1 MKFNGGRDKTG
12 IIDWIKDHTE
22 YDWIDLSVPDN
33 EELWLHVTIIIIYRF
48 YQANVLIYLNYDHLG
63 VFLKANL
70 FYLCSSIFS

>member
-33 EELWLHVTIIIIYRF
+33 EEL
-48 YQANVLIYLNYDHLG
+48 
-63 VFLKANL
+63 
-70 FYLCSSIFS
+70 